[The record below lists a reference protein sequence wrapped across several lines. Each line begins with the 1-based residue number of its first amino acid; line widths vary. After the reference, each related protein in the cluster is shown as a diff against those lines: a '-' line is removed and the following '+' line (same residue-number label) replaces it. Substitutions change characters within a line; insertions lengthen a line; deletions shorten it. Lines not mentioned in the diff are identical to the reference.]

1 MVNREVVEVEVEVQ
15 CGNHY
20 FLDLAFEGL
29 VPAE

>member
-1 MVNREVVEVEVEVQ
+1 MVNRGAVEVKVEVQ
-15 CGNHY
+15 CENYY